1 MALNYDFD
9 MFDVVPSDVSDD
21 PELQQFLNDAGFDM
35 APEMGQIA
43 LFREI
48 RTADALRNA
57 PEPIRAFFLESG
69 FGLNTY
75 DSGAP
80 CGRYP
85 AKDEEARLDLIRRLT
100 ENAVNFPLANAETGG
115 ADFCLSD
122 FLDQLGKSSPID
134 FPAGD
139 NGAVDAISPAI
150 PKNQVEG
157 LAASGRGHFMSLTSR
172 LVKAMPRL
180 RPFRRSTATP

>member
-35 APEMGQIA
+35 APETGQIA
-43 LFREI
+43 LFRET
-48 RTADALRNA
+48 RTAEALRHA
-57 PEPIRAFFLESG
+57 PEPLRAFFLESG

-85 AKDEEARLDLIRRLT
+85 AKDEEARLDLIGRLT
-100 ENAVNFPLANAETGG
+100 ENAANFPLASAAMGDE
-115 ADFCLSD
+115 DFCLPD
-122 FLDQLGKSSPID
+122 FLDQLGKSSPVD

-139 NGAVDAISPAI
+139 IGAVDAISPPI
-150 PKNQVEG
+150 PKNQGAG
-157 LAASGRGHFMSLTSR
+157 LAVAGRGHLVSLTSR

-180 RPFRRSTATP
+180 RPFRRSNAAP